1 MLCNSPIEFIDTL
14 YNNNIYIKREDKLP
28 FSFGGNK
35 VRFAKAFLEDM
46 HQKGKN
52 AIIAYGSKSSNLC
65 RVMAQMCFDNKIP
78 CAVVYS
84 GNEEENTYNS
94 KIVSSLSVR
103 EYACDKTSVAQTV
116 QRAIDDFNKDGF
128 DPYYI
133 YGNTKG
139 EGNELTPVNSYK
151 PVFDEIKKYETNN
164 NKTFDYIFLATGT
177 AATYSGLLIRASELE
192 SDTKI
197 IGISVARD
205 KEKCTSVIKNN
216 LDSYF
221 GTSKIADI
229 NITDEYL
236 FSGYG
241 KTCAEELK
249 VIDFIYDNFNIPLDP
264 TYTGKAFY
272 GMKEYLNKN
281 DINNK
286 NILFIHTGGYP
297 LFCDYK
303 GLPLQGETI

>member
-14 YNNNIYIKREDKLP
+14 YNNHICIKREDKLP
-28 FSFGGNK
+28 FSYGGNK
-35 VRFAKAFLEDM
+35 VRFAEAFLADM
-46 HQKGKN
+46 KEKGKS

-84 GNEEENTYNS
+84 GHEEENTYNS
-94 KIVSSLSVR
+94 KIVSSLNVR
-103 EYACDKTSVAQTV
+103 EYACDKTSVGETV
-116 QRAIDDFNKDGF
+116 QRAINDFIKDGF

-133 YGNTKG
+133 YGNTRG
-139 EGNELTPVNSYK
+139 EGNELTPANSYK
-151 PVFDEIKKYETNN
+151 AVFDEIREYETEKNL
-164 NKTFDYIFLATGT
+164 TFDYIFLATGT
-177 AATYSGLLIRASELE
+177 AATYSGLLIRAKELE
-192 SDTKI
+192 SNKKI

-205 KEKCTSVIKNN
+205 KDKCTSVIKNN
-216 LDSYF
+216 LASYF
-221 GTSKIADI
+221 GISDNAEI

-236 FSGYG
+236 FGGYG
-241 KTCAEELK
+241 NTCTEELK
-249 VIDFIYDNFNIPLDP
+249 EIDFIYNNYGIPLDP

-272 GMKEYLNKN
+272 GMSEYLKKN

-286 NILFIHTGGYP
+286 KILFIHTGGYP

-303 GLPLQGETI
+303 GLTLPGETI

>member
-28 FSFGGNK
+28 FSYGGNK
-35 VRFAKAFLEDM
+35 VRFAEAFLADM
-46 HQKGKN
+46 HTKGKN

-84 GNEEENTYNS
+84 GHDKENTYNS
-94 KIVSSLSVR
+94 KIVSSLGVR
-103 EYACDKTSVAQTV
+103 EYACEKTSVAETV
-116 QRAIDDFNKDGF
+116 QQAISDFTADGF

-139 EGNELTPVNSYK
+139 EGNELTPANSFK
-151 PVFDEIKKYETNN
+151 AVFDEIKIYETDTNI
-164 NKTFDYIFLATGT
+164 TFDFIFLATGT
-177 AATYSGLLIRASELE
+177 AATYSGLLMRASEL
-192 SDTKI
+192 DNDCKI

-205 KEKCTSVIKNN
+205 KNKCTDIIKNN
-216 LDSYF
+216 LTLYF
-221 GTSKIADI
+221 GTSDNADI
-229 NITDEYL
+229 TITDQYL
-236 FSGYG
+236 FGGYG
-241 KTCAEELK
+241 NTCPEELK
-249 VIDFIYDNFNIPLDP
+249 EIDFIYNKYGIPLDP

-272 GMKEYLNKN
+272 GMKEHLKKN
-281 DINNK
+281 NINNK

-303 GLPLQGETI
+303 GLALQGENI